1 MEWKLRQQELRN
13 QADERERQKKKD
25 DKEKKRRESL
35 AGQTRFYGEALKHA
49 LPKMGNDPSE
59 FPSYF
64 KNVESTFAM
73 YEVPK
78 NLQAKLIMPV
88 LNERSKTL
96 LALSLIHI

>member
-1 MEWKLRQQELRN
+1 MELDRQSEK
-13 QADERERQKKKD
+13 DKEEKEERERLKKKD
-25 DKEKKRRESL
+25 DEEKKRRESL

-73 YEVPK
+73 Y
-78 NLQAKLIMPV
+78 
-88 LNERSKTL
+88 S
-96 LALSLIHI
+96 